1 MPSLN
6 SATAP
11 YTLRSCFGKEPL
23 VVVKGVDDDITEK
36 WKRLDEKYG
45 DPTKEADAIIDSVQ
59 RVKTIKEGDDKRFIE
74 FVEIVDSGY
83 RDLLRIR
90 FEKEITTTSS
100 VSIIVKKLPPNI
112 RRDWAKLVSSDTSS
126 VDKKDKFQRSFPVF
140 LNFYS
145 IRREPLSTI
154 PQISGN
160 QLNNLSTT
168 LMQWSKKSARTTSK
182 AGYQIPGVCSTI
194 TLNTRLVN
202 AGCTSPKLGKNG

>member
-11 YTLRSCFGKEPL
+11 YTLRSCLGKEPL
-23 VVVKGVDDDITEK
+23 AVVKGVDDDITEK

-45 DPTKEADAIIDSVQ
+45 DPTKVADAIIDSVQ

-83 RDLLRIR
+83 RDLLRIG